1 MENVNIIKGVS
12 KKGNDFYVI
21 EIKVSDDY
29 SIRKYLTTDEVMI
42 LKLKGII
49 K

>member
-29 SIRKYLTTDEVMI
+29 SLRKYLTNDEVMI
-42 LKLKGII
+42 LKLKGLI